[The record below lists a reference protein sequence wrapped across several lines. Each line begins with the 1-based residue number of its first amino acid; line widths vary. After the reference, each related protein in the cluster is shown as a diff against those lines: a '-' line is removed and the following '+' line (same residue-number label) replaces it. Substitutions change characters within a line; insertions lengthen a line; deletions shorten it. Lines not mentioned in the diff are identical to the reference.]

1 MQIVVVLAFDSI
13 FVNRE
18 PLEVLSIIIDFSL
31 DGIRIRSTVIVD
43 VIEIFVDFS

>member
-1 MQIVVVLAFDSI
+1 MQLIVVLAFNGI
-13 FVNRE
+13 FVNGE
-18 PLEVLSIIIDFSL
+18 PLEVLGIIIDFSL